1 MKFLV
6 FKTVETDNAQ
16 ELGNYMDLGFTVQ
29 RISPVSAHAPTSGDD
44 GDGDG
49 DGEPRRR
56 RRARRRKRVK
66 VTRKLHVQM
75 KAIRKQGYIYRV
87 IGRRFGVTEA
97 QAWRIINKYPDMTG
111 RKRAGKR
118 AVEVASSQGVA

>member
-1 MKFLV
+1 MEFLV
-6 FKTVETDNAQ
+6 FKRVVTEDAK
-16 ELGNYMDLGFTVQ
+16 ELATYMDMGFDVQ
-29 RISPVSAHAPTSGDD
+29 RITPVSAHAPTADD
-44 GDGDG
+44 NGEG

-75 KAIRKQGYIYRV
+75 KALRKQGYIYRV

-97 QAWRIINKYPDMTG
+97 QAWRIINKYPDVAG

-118 AVEVASSQGVA
+118 AAEVASSQGVA